1 MSDEQMELNIVRKVV
16 WSYTRSTGLDFDEL
30 CSEAYLAYLEAA
42 PSYEPSR
49 GKKTTF
55 IWNVVRNHINNLLKV
70 KKEVAVDKETIDM
83 LIEERDEL
91 DPEQVVLAEES
102 WRELFESLS
111 PDAKIICL
119 LMNDSEVYLNT
130 DKPREARGIIARELK
145 ARGWSDNKIWATFRE
160 IKQILKTTERRKKN
174 EKDEISHQIILGQ
187 FV

>member
-1 MSDEQMELNIVRKVV
+1 MSNEQMELNIVRKVV

-42 PSYEPSR
+42 PSYDSSR

-55 IWNVVRNHINNLLKV
+55 IWNIVRNHINDLLNM
-70 KKEVAVDKETIDM
+70 KKEVPVDKEALDM
-83 LIEERDEL
+83 LIEDRDEL

-111 PDAKIICL
+111 PDAKIIFFL
-119 LMNDSEVYLNT
+119 LNSSEIYINT

-160 IKQILKTTERRKKN
+160 IKQVLKTTERKK
-174 EKDEISHQIILGQ
+174 KK
-187 FV
+187 

>member
-16 WSYTRSTGLDFDEL
+16 WSYALSAGLDPDEL

-42 PSYEPSR
+42 PSYDPAR
-49 GKKTTF
+49 GKKSTF
-55 IWNVVRNHINNLLKV
+55 IWNVVRNHINSLLKV
-70 KKEVAVDKETIDM
+70 KKEVPVDREAIDM

-111 PDAKIICL
+111 PEAKMICL
-119 LMNDSEVYLNT
+119 LVNNGEVYVNP

-145 ARGWSDNKIWATFRE
+145 ARGWSENKIWATFRE
-160 IKQILKTTERRKKN
+160 IKQTLKMTQTKRKMRRTKSPVK
-174 EKDEISHQIILGQ
+174 
-187 FV
+187 

>member
-16 WSYTRSTGLDFDEL
+16 WSHVRSTGLDFDEL

-42 PSYEPSR
+42 PSYDPAR
-49 GKKTTF
+49 GKKSTF
-55 IWNVVRNHINNLLKV
+55 IWNVVRNHINNLLKM
-70 KKEVAVDKETIDM
+70 KKEVPMDKEAIDM

-111 PDAKIICL
+111 PDAKMIFFL
-119 LMNDSEVYLNT
+119 LNSNEVYINT

-145 ARGWSDNKIWATFRE
+145 ARGWGESKIWATFRE
-160 IKQILKTTERRKKN
+160 LKQTLKMTRTKRKMRRTKYRNK
-174 EKDEISHQIILGQ
+174 
-187 FV
+187 